1 MSDAARSMPPN
12 SQCPAIQMRQT
23 PWRVD
28 QLGNRSR
35 KVFAVEATEDTAPH
49 VSPAPAQKLENVA
62 AGNQDAGLQRDE
74 FGHFSVGAAAVKRSA
89 TAPLPLYHAAAR
101 YVVAHALGV
110 QIAHATTLAA
120 ENCGNATN
128 SIEALKRQ
136 AVAALAATDQA
147 EAMACCM
154 RIIALRDGGN
164 GIDMTEAQRTRRAE
178 LLFERLGMRAATLV
192 ARHARKI
199 RAVARALAE
208 ADHLSE
214 NDIEALIESS

>member
-28 QLGNRSR
+28 RRGVRTR
-35 KVFAVEATEDTAPH
+35 RVFAIEAAEAVAPH
-49 VSPAPAQKLENVA
+49 VSPAPAQKLENV
-62 AGNQDAGLQRDE
+62 E
-74 FGHFSVGAAAVKRSA
+74 
-89 TAPLPLYHAAAR
+89 TAPLPLHHAAAAR

-110 QIAHATTLAA
+110 HIAHATTLAA
-120 ENCGNATN
+120 ENCGNLGDK
-128 SIEALKRQ
+128 IEALKRQ

-164 GIDMTEAQRTRRAE
+164 GIDRAR
-178 LLFERLGMRAATLV
+178 LFERLSMRAATLV
-192 ARHARKI
+192 TRHRRKI

-208 ADHLSE
+208 TDHLSGS
-214 NDIEALIESS
+214 DIEALIESS